1 MYIYKT
7 PAGTWAYRV
16 GVGVNPATGRRKQKS
31 KAGFTRKKD
40 AEAAAR
46 ELLTEVQRHSY
57 VEESSL
63 TFSQFAQEWLER
75 YKQTV
80 KQSTYIT
87 RIPNVKALVRLMGA
101 VPIQK
106 INLRMYQSVLNK
118 IQKHYATSTL
128 RLIHNTAQM
137 IFRDARRYE
146 VIVKD
151 PTEFAVMPKA
161 PDTIA
166 EKLPAFLDREQL
178 IEFLNACKKRPEQ
191 DYTMFLLLAYTG
203 LRIGEA
209 MALCWEDI
217 DFESHTLQV
226 NKTLFRIGGSF
237 KLTTPKTKRSKR
249 VVDLPGTAITV
260 LKAHRRKQAEQRLAA
275 GRYWHKP
282 ENFIFT
288 TPKTPGEPTNIPFW
302 NRRITAILKVCP
314 GLPKIHPHSFRHT
327 HASLL
332 AEAGIPLEE
341 IVDRLGH
348 STDKVTR
355 QIYLHVTQGRRKSV
369 AEKFARFMGQ

>member
-1 MYIYKT
+1 MHIYKT

-16 GVGVNPATGRRKQKS
+16 DIGMNPATGRRRQKS
-31 KAGFTRKKD
+31 KAGFSRKKD

-46 ELLTEVQRHSY
+46 ELLTEVQRQSY

-63 TFSQFAQEWLER
+63 TFSQFSREWLER
-75 YKQTV
+75 YRVTV
-80 KQSTYIT
+80 KESTYKA
-87 RIPNVKALVRLMGA
+87 RVPDVKALTGEMGA

-106 INLRMYQSVLNK
+106 INLRLYQNVINK
-118 IQKHYATSTL
+118 LYKRYAMSTL
-128 RLIHNTAQM
+128 RLVHNTAQM
-137 IFRDARRYE
+137 IFKDARRYE
-146 VIVKD
+146 VIAKD
-151 PTEFAVMPKA
+151 PTEFAVLPKA
-161 PDTIA
+161 PDVIA

-178 IEFLNACKKRPEQ
+178 TEFLDACKQRPEQ

-209 MALCWEDI
+209 MALCWEDV
-217 DFESHTLQV
+217 DFNNSTLRV
-226 NKTLFRIGGSF
+226 NKTLFRTGKEF
-237 KLTTPKTKRSKR
+237 KLTTPKTRRSKR
-249 VVDLPGTAITV
+249 VIDLPAVVIKT
-260 LKAHRRKQAEQRLAA
+260 LKAHRREQAEQRLAA

-288 TPKTPGEPTNIPFW
+288 TPTTPGAPTNITFW
-302 NRRITAILKVCP
+302 RKHIEAVLKLCP

-348 STDKVTR
+348 STDGITR
-355 QIYLHVTQGRRKSV
+355 RIYLHVTEGRRKQV